1 MFFPGEYT
9 ENGSVRKEPGTCRG
23 REKSNMKL
31 EREDYIDPACP
42 LCGKPGETE
51 SAKPVPV
58 DRIQRKLW
66 EYEDASDWAGAE
78 RHLKYWLAEAE
89 MNRDRRGLLMLNN
102 ELMGFYRKQGN
113 REEAL
118 RHAEAA
124 DALVADLQ
132 MEDTVTAGTT
142 WVNAGTVHEAFGD
155 PVGGLDFFEK
165 ARANYEK
172 NLPGGDERLGG
183 LYNNMAL
190 ALTSCGRWAEAK
202 EMFRKALMVM
212 EQQEHGE
219 PEQAITWLNLADAL
233 EAELGP
239 EEAAEYTEEYLDRAA
254 ELLDAPD
261 LPRNGYYAFVCE
273 KCAPVFGHYGY
284 FAEEAEL
291 RKRVKEIRE
300 GT

>member
-1 MFFPGEYT
+1 
-9 ENGSVRKEPGTCRG
+9 
-23 REKSNMKL
+23 MKL
-31 EREDYIDPACP
+31 EKEDYIDPACP

-51 SAKPVPV
+51 SARPVPV
-58 DRIQRKLW
+58 DRIQRKLR

-89 MNRDRRGLLMLNN
+89 MNRDQRGQLMLHN
-102 ELMGFYRKQGN
+102 ELMGYYRKQGN
-113 REEAL
+113 REEAFL
-118 RHAEAA
+118 HADAA
-124 DALVADLQ
+124 DALVSELQ
-132 MEDTVTAGTT
+132 MEETVTAGTT
-142 WVNAGTVHEAFGD
+142 WVNAGTVREAFGD

-165 ARANYEK
+165 ARENYEK
-172 NLPGGDERLGG
+172 NLPGNDERLGG

-202 EMFRKALMVM
+202 EMFLNALRGM
-212 EQQEHGE
+212 EQQEHRE

-239 EEAAEYTEEYLDRAA
+239 EEAAEYTGEYVDMAA
-254 ELLDAPD
+254 ELLDTPD

-291 RKRVKEIRE
+291 RKRVEEIRE